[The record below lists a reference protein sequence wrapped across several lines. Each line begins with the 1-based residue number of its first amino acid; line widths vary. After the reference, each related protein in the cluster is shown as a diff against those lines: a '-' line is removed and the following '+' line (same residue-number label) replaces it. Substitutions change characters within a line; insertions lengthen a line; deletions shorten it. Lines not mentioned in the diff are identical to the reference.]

1 MSLTILRGAVCFYQ
15 KFGAELVQGYIENL
29 TKEVARQLLTLL
41 KIKSW
46 MIKKKKVFF
55 FYALKNIYT
64 SQHIR
69 NPK

>member
-1 MSLTILRGAVCFYQ
+1 MSFTILRGAVCFYQ
-15 KFGAELVQGYIENL
+15 KFGGELVQGYIENL
-29 TKEVARQLLTLL
+29 TKKVARKLLMPS

-46 MIKKKKVFF
+46 MIKTNI